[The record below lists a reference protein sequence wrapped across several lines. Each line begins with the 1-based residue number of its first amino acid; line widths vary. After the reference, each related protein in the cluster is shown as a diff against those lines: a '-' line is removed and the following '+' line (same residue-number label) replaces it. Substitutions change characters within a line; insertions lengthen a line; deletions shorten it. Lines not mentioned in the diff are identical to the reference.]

1 MKKRLMVLTFVL
13 IAALALSACEPAD
26 DAALTDAER
35 TATAEAGVGVEP
47 TPGLEDPAVP
57 PADPGVPP
65 VDPEPIDP
73 PADPDVELTPTPDTA
88 VDPDVDATPTP
99 DTAVVDEDDRAEIY
113 RLSNVIDWNVRD
125 QQGEDVGSV
134 HSFIV
139 DQQTGYIHYVLI
151 DPDGDLDIDGDAVA
165 IPWNALSVSHLDA
178 MAVGVPGQ
186 VSTPENDDAVTP
198 EPGTAQETP
207 VVTDRETVLD
217 DDPHFVLTIDRQAL
231 VNAPVIEDLD
241 EVDFASPQWQDEN
254 VRYWDT
260 HLAGL
265 PVTGDMEADADLQ
278 NPLHLDD
285 VTGYDIYNPE
295 GDQIAD
301 VAEMILNPETGEIT
315 HIVAGVGGF
324 LGLGERY
331 VPIPFQSF
339 EYDAEEER
347 FILQATEDELENAP
361 GYDSMDDL
369 RADQPNWGDEYNQ
382 YWGVEP
388 GMQAAAAS
396 GRRARSYSCTVTT
409 TYSDCSR

>member
-1 MKKRLMVLTFVL
+1 VGKILTFILIDGGKMKKRLMVLTFVL

-57 PADPGVPP
+57 PADPEP
-65 VDPEPIDP
+65 VDP
-73 PADPDVELTPTPDTA
+73 PADPDVEMTPTLDTA
-88 VDPDVDATPTP
+88 LDPDADETP
-99 DTAVVDEDDRAEIY
+99 DTAVVDEDARAEIY

-125 QQGEDVGSV
+125 QQGEEVGSV
-134 HSFIV
+134 YSFIV

-151 DPDGDLDIDGDAVA
+151 DPDGDLDLDGDAVA
-165 IPWNALSVSHLDA
+165 IPWNALSVSHLD
-178 MAVGVPGQ
+178 MVTVDTSGQ
-186 VSTPENDDAVTP
+186 VATPVTENDDAVTP

-207 VVTDRETVLD
+207 VATDGEAVFD
-217 DDPHFVLTIDRQAL
+217 DDPHFILTMDRQAL

-260 HLAGL
+260 HLTEL
-265 PVTGDMEADADLQ
+265 PATGEMEQDAELQ

-295 GDQIAD
+295 GDQVAD

-324 LGLGERY
+324 LGLGESY

-339 EYDAEEER
+339 DYDEEEER
-347 FILQATEDELENAP
+347 FILQATQDELENAP
-361 GYDSMDDL
+361 GYDSLDDL
-369 RADQPNWGDEYNQ
+369 RADQPNWGDDYNQ

-388 GMQAAAAS
+388 GMQQPQEGEQEATPAP
-396 GRRARSYSCTVTT
+396 
-409 TYSDCSR
+409 